1 VKYLFKIIGCAA
13 SIMFISPQMTV
24 VMMLVMPSI
33 VVVGTVF
40 GSVLRKFSREAQIQV
55 QLYSYFTNQYLK
67 ELLMILDCPV
77 NLCV

>member
-1 VKYLFKIIGCAA
+1 
-13 SIMFISPQMTV
+13 MFISPQMTV

-55 QLYSYFTNQYLK
+55 RYNS
-67 ELLMILDCPV
+67 
-77 NLCV
+77 